1 MHNSSLAAAAGLIA
15 SAMACSRVAY
25 KAGGA
30 SNRITIGRSLDF
42 VVDTNTT
49 IWAFPAGLRRF
60 GGVSGNPFTWRSRY
74 GSVTAVA
81 LDEVYT
87 EGVNSEGLTG
97 SAMYLDQIDYGA
109 RVGRV
114 PGMFV
119 GVWMQYFLDMYATVA
134 EAAKD
139 SCPSEG
145 GEQKFQVVETS
156 LRREFSAGVH
166 LSISDTKGD
175 NLILEFVEGKLKCHH
190 SPNYTVVTNEPSFAQ
205 QLAIDAYWKPLSNY
219 TLPGTSTPA
228 DRFARLSHYNR
239 IIPPAV
245 DLEIA
250 ISNTAGMIR
259 AVSTPIKDQDLEED
273 GNGDEDEDEDASAPE
288 VWPTLWRMFTDT
300 LDKIVFYES
309 ATSPMNFW
317 YDVGALNLTKGA
329 SVTRLSLA
337 DVSWRKRVGDVTD
350 KFEPVPDNECIW
362 TVC

>member
-1 MHNSSLAAAAGLIA
+1 MHNSSLAAAAGLIGG
-15 SAMACSRVAY
+15 AMACSRVTY

-60 GGVSGNPFTWRSRY
+60 GGVSDNPFTWRSRY
-74 GSVTAVA
+74 GSVTAVG

-87 EGVNSEGLTG
+87 EGVNTEGLTG

-109 RVGRV
+109 RVGSV

-145 GEQKFQVVETS
+145 GEEKFQVVETS
-156 LRREFSAGVH
+156 LRQDFSAGVH
-166 LSISDTKGD
+166 LSISDTNGD

-228 DRFARLSHYNR
+228 GSFLLVENSAKIHY
-239 IIPPAV
+239 
-245 DLEIA
+245 
-250 ISNTAGMIR
+250 
-259 AVSTPIKDQDLEED
+259 
-273 GNGDEDEDEDASAPE
+273 
-288 VWPTLWRMFTDT
+288 
-300 LDKIVFYES
+300 
-309 ATSPMNFW
+309 
-317 YDVGALNLTKGA
+317 
-329 SVTRLSLA
+329 
-337 DVSWRKRVGDVTD
+337 
-350 KFEPVPDNECIW
+350 
-362 TVC
+362 